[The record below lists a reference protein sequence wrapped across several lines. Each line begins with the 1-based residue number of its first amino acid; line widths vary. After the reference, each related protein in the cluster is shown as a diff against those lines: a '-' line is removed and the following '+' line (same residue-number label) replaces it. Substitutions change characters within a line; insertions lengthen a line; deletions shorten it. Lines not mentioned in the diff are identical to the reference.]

1 MYLASVEV
9 VDPHYCKY
17 FGQTLVV
24 KERQVVL
31 ECCYWHFHQKKLLE
45 ASVPILGAVFQLLKP
60 ELMTRLF
67 RLFLKEDQFKGMN
80 KELFLYPTCRNR
92 QPASTSLKRE
102 SHKFHLLVY
111 TLDSALLD
119 N

>member
-31 ECCYWHFHQKKLLE
+31 ECCCWHFHQKKLLE

-60 ELMTRLF
+60 ELLTRLF
-67 RLFLKEDQFKGMN
+67 RLFLKEDQFKDMN
-80 KELFLYPTCRNR
+80 KELFLYPTCSK
-92 QPASTSLKRE
+92 QTASLNLFEKK